1 MFKRLG
7 RRFRAL
13 AGGATLDRQMDQE
26 LQFHLDL
33 ETNRLV
39 QQGLPPDEARTRAL
53 RTFGGVEK
61 VREECREARRTSWA
75 DTLGRNTRYA
85 WRALRRQPGYVA
97 AVIVTLGLGIGANT
111 AMFSVIDGV
120 LLKPLPY
127 PGSDRL
133 VLIKEAAPLA
143 GQDEVGVSIRELY
156 DYREQLKDFDGLV
169 EFHSMSFDLINR
181 GEPDRVSTG
190 VVSANFFDVLRVR
203 PVLGRT
209 FVASDEKHGA
219 EAVLVLSYEYWQ
231 TRFAGD
237 PKIIGQ
243 VFEMN
248 DRPHTVVGVLP
259 PMAQYPQNCDVYM
272 PSTACPFRADGEV
285 RMAKGDR
292 RAFGALTVFG
302 RLKPGISIERAVADV
317 SMIGSRFNRDYPT
330 VYTPAYGFR
339 AGAASLLQ
347 EITRN
352 ARPMLLMILG
362 ATLLVLLLAC
372 ANVASLTLART
383 LHRERELALRV
394 ALGAG
399 RGQLAGQLLTE
410 SVLLALGGG
419 VLGLVVARLM
429 LGGLTSFI
437 GRFTART
444 GDIHI
449 DVMVLLFTLGLSILT
464 GLAFGALPALVAR
477 PGPAAALKQAGP
489 SSGGTPRRRRL
500 QSSLVVAQVAV
511 SVVLLVGA
519 GLFLT
524 SFYRLQG
531 VETGY
536 QPDRVISAEVFGNF
550 TRFKSA
556 DDFRRLYVPIV
567 ERLERIPGI
576 VSASVASAVPLGS
589 EQMYMDTYVRIEG
602 KPVVPKESGPTSG
615 ITIATEN
622 YFDTLRIA
630 IVKGRGFEATDG
642 QESARVALV
651 NKAMARNWGARD
663 PIGTRL
669 SIDEGETWMT
679 VIGVTANVRQFSLE
693 REPEAQIYIPLSQSP
708 MGLPGRVLV
717 RTQGDEQAMSQVIRA
732 VVHDVD
738 PNVPVKNIS
747 TLEELRQ
754 RYLSRPLLTAV
765 LLVVFAGVALVVT
778 LTGLAGVM
786 ATSVSQRTQE
796 FGVRLALGARPG
808 VLVRGVLRQGAGLL
822 VLGLLLGIAGASA
835 AGHVLTRYLFDTAPT
850 DPLTFAGV
858 AAALLLT
865 GLVAC
870 LGPARRATSVDPL
883 QALRSE

>member
-835 AGHVLTRYLFDTAPT
+835 AGHVLTRHLFDTAPT

>member
-669 SIDEGETWMT
+669 SIDDGETWMT

-717 RTQGDEQAMSQVIRA
+717 RTQGNEQAMSQVIRA

>member
-717 RTQGDEQAMSQVIRA
+717 RTQGNEQAMSQVIRA

>member
-1 MFKRLG
+1 VFKRLG

>member
-449 DVMVLLFTLGLSILT
+449 DVIVLLFTLGLSILT

-669 SIDEGETWMT
+669 SIDDGETWMT

>member
-1 MFKRLG
+1 
-7 RRFRAL
+7 
-13 AGGATLDRQMDQE
+13 MDQE

>member
-13 AGGATLDRQMDQE
+13 VGGATLDRQMDQE

-330 VYTPAYGFR
+330 VYTTAYGFR

-717 RTQGDEQAMSQVIRA
+717 RTQGNEQAMSQVIRA

>member
-1 MFKRLG
+1 
-7 RRFRAL
+7 
-13 AGGATLDRQMDQE
+13 
-26 LQFHLDL
+26 
-33 ETNRLV
+33 
-39 QQGLPPDEARTRAL
+39 
-53 RTFGGVEK
+53 
-61 VREECREARRTSWA
+61 
-75 DTLGRNTRYA
+75 
-85 WRALRRQPGYVA
+85 
-97 AVIVTLGLGIGANT
+97 
-111 AMFSVIDGV
+111 
-120 LLKPLPY
+120 
-127 PGSDRL
+127 
-133 VLIKEAAPLA
+133 
-143 GQDEVGVSIRELY
+143 
-156 DYREQLKDFDGLV
+156 
-169 EFHSMSFDLINR
+169 
-181 GEPDRVSTG
+181 
-190 VVSANFFDVLRVR
+190 
-203 PVLGRT
+203 
-209 FVASDEKHGA
+209 
-219 EAVLVLSYEYWQ
+219 
-231 TRFAGD
+231 
-237 PKIIGQ
+237 
-243 VFEMN
+243 
-248 DRPHTVVGVLP
+248 
-259 PMAQYPQNCDVYM
+259 
-272 PSTACPFRADGEV
+272 
-285 RMAKGDR
+285 
-292 RAFGALTVFG
+292 
-302 RLKPGISIERAVADV
+302 
-317 SMIGSRFNRDYPT
+317 
-330 VYTPAYGFR
+330 
-339 AGAASLLQ
+339 
-347 EITRN
+347 
-352 ARPMLLMILG
+352 
-362 ATLLVLLLAC
+362 
-372 ANVASLTLART
+372 
-383 LHRERELALRV
+383 
-394 ALGAG
+394 
-399 RGQLAGQLLTE
+399 
-410 SVLLALGGG
+410 
-419 VLGLVVARLM
+419 
-429 LGGLTSFI
+429 
-437 GRFTART
+437 
-444 GDIHI
+444 
-449 DVMVLLFTLGLSILT
+449 
-464 GLAFGALPALVAR
+464 
-477 PGPAAALKQAGP
+477 
-489 SSGGTPRRRRL
+489 
-500 QSSLVVAQVAV
+500 V

>member
-1 MFKRLG
+1 
-7 RRFRAL
+7 
-13 AGGATLDRQMDQE
+13 MDQE

-589 EQMYMDTYVRIEG
+589 EQMYMDKYVRIEG

>member
-1 MFKRLG
+1 MFKRIG
-7 RRFRAL
+7 RRIRAL
-13 AGGATLDRQMDQE
+13 IGGSALDRQMDQE

-33 ETNRLV
+33 ETSRLV
-39 QQGLPPDEARTRAL
+39 QQGLTPDEARTRAL

-61 VREECREARRTSWA
+61 VREECREARRTAWA
-75 DTLGRNTRYA
+75 DTLTRNTRYA
-85 WRALRRQPGYVA
+85 LRALRRQPGYVA
-97 AVIVTLGLGIGANT
+97 AVVVTLGLGIGANT
-111 AMFSVIDGV
+111 AMFSVLDGV

-143 GQDEVGVSIRELY
+143 GQEEVGVSIRELY
-156 DYREQLKDFDGLV
+156 DYREQLKDFDGIV
-169 EFHSMSFDLINR
+169 EFHAMSFDLVNR

-203 PVLGRT
+203 PVIGRT
-209 FVASDEKHGA
+209 FVPSDEGHGA

-231 TRFAGD
+231 TRFGGD

-259 PMAQYPQNCDVYM
+259 PMAQYPQECDVYM
-272 PSTACPFRADGEV
+272 PSSACPFRAGGEKQ
-285 RMAKGDR
+285 MAEGRR

-302 RLKPGISIERAVADV
+302 RLKPGVTVERAAADV
-317 SMIGSRFNRDYPT
+317 AMVGDRFRRDYPN
-330 VYTPAYGFR
+330 VYEPGDGFR
-339 AGAASLLQ
+339 AGAVPLLQ

-410 SVLLALGGG
+410 TVLLALAGGA
-419 VLGLVVARLM
+419 LGLLVARLM
-429 LGGLTSFI
+429 LGGLTAFI

-444 GDIHI
+444 GDIGI
-449 DVMVLLFTLGLSILT
+449 DATVLLFTLVLSVLT

-477 PGPAAALKQAGP
+477 PGPAGALKQAGP
-489 SSGGTPRRRRL
+489 SSMGTPRRRRL
-500 QSSLVVAQVAV
+500 QSTLVVAQVAV

-524 SFYRLQG
+524 SFYRLQS
-531 VETGY
+531 VDAGY
-536 QPDRVISAEVFGNF
+536 QPDRVLSAEVFGNF
-550 TRFKSA
+550 TRFKTA
-556 DDFRRLYVPIV
+556 DDFRRLYLPIV
-567 ERLERIPGI
+567 ERLERMPGI
-576 VSASVASAVPLGS
+576 ISASVASAVPLGS
-589 EQMYMDTYVRIEG
+589 EQMYMDAAVRIEG
-602 KPVVPKESGPTSG
+602 QPVDAKGHGPTSG
-615 ITIATEN
+615 ITIATES
-622 YFDTLRIA
+622 YFDTLRIS
-630 IVKGRGFEATDG
+630 IVSGRGFQATDT
-642 QESARVALV
+642 EDSARIALV
-651 NKAMARNWGARD
+651 NKAMARTWGTRD

-669 SIDEGETWMT
+669 SVDEGETWMT
-679 VIGVTANVRQFSLE
+679 VVGVVANVRQFSLE
-693 REPEAQIYIPLSQSP
+693 KEPEAQVYVPLTQSP
-708 MGLPGRVLV
+708 SGLPGRVLV

-738 PNVPVKNIS
+738 PNVPVKNVS
-747 TLEELRQ
+747 TLGELRN
-754 RYLSRPLLTAV
+754 RYLARPRLTA
-765 LLVVFAGVALVVT
+765 LLLILFAGVALVVT

-808 VLVRGVLRQGAGLL
+808 ALVRGVLRQGAGLL
-822 VLGLLLGIAGASA
+822 VVGLLIGVIGASA
-835 AGHVLTRYLFDTAPT
+835 AGRMLTGYFFDTAPT

-858 AAALLLT
+858 AAALLVT

-870 LGPARRATSVDPL
+870 LGPALRATSVDPL